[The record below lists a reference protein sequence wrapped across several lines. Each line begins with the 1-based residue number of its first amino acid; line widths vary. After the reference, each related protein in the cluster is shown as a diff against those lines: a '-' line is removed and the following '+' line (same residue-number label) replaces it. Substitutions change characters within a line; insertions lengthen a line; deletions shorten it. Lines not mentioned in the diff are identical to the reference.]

1 MTAYLRAVTLALAMG
16 MVMTLGM
23 TLGMNL
29 SLAGTAAAQGMW
41 PDRPVRMLISFP
53 PGGSSDA
60 IGRIVQ
66 PGLEKRLGQPVVIEN
81 RAGAG
86 GMLAIAAI
94 AKSAPDGYTI
104 GLGGAGALA
113 GNVALGEKMAYDP
126 RKDLA
131 PITALAGSPFIV
143 AAAPS
148 LAANSLRE
156 AIALAK
162 RERISIGHGG
172 NGTLMHLTAEMF
184 NQMAGTK
191 LPLIPY
197 KGIAPVVTDLIG
209 GHVALGIVDPPSAVS
224 AIEGGKIKALG
235 ISSTGRFPWRS
246 DIPTVAEQG
255 LAGFDSYGWFGVV
268 APPGTPAT
276 VVARLNAAIVA
287 ELKEPAVVERIR
299 ALGSEPMP
307 QTPAEFATYIQ
318 REIEKWTGVVKASGG
333 LAQ

>member
-1 MTAYLRAVTLALAMG
+1 MTSHVRAAALALAIG
-16 MVMTLGM
+16 
-23 TLGMNL
+23 LGMNL
-29 SLAGTAAAQGMW
+29 SFVGAAAAQGVW

-131 PITALAGSPFIV
+131 PITALAGSPFIL

-148 LAANSLRE
+148 LAANSLRD
-156 AIALAK
+156 AIALSK
-162 RERISIGHGG
+162 RERLAVGHGG

-191 LPLIPY
+191 LPFVPY

-224 AIEGGKIKALG
+224 AIDGGKIKALAV
-235 ISSTGRFPWRS
+235 SSTKRFPWRS
-246 DIPTVAEQG
+246 NIPTFAEQG
-255 LAGFDSYGWFGVV
+255 LAGFESFGWFGIV
-268 APPGTPAT
+268 APPGTPANVT
-276 VVARLNAAIVA
+276 GRLNDAFVA
-287 ELKEPAVVERIR
+287 ELKEPAVIERIR

-307 QTPAEFATYIQ
+307 QTPAEFSAYIQ
-318 REIEKWTGVVKASGG
+318 REIDKWTKVVKASGG
-333 LAQ
+333 LSK

>member
-1 MTAYLRAVTLALAMG
+1 MTAQLRALVLALAIG
-16 MVMTLGM
+16 IGFVG
-23 TLGMNL
+23 
-29 SLAGTAAAQGMW
+29 AAAAQGGW

-131 PITALAGSPFIV
+131 PITALAGSPFIL

-148 LAANSLRE
+148 VAANSLRD
-156 AIALAK
+156 AIALSK
-162 RERISIGHGG
+162 RERLAVGHGG

-191 LPLIPY
+191 LPFVPY

-224 AIEGGKIKALG
+224 AIDGGKIKALAV
-235 ISSTGRFPWRS
+235 SSTKRFSWRS
-246 DIPTVAEQG
+246 NIPTFAEQG
-255 LAGFDSYGWFGVV
+255 LAGFESFGWFGIV
-268 APPGTPAT
+268 APPGTPAN
-276 VVARLNAAIVA
+276 VIARLNAAFVA
-287 ELKEPAVVERIR
+287 ELKEPAVIERIR

-307 QTPAEFATYIQ
+307 QTPVEFSAYIQ
-318 REIEKWTGVVKASGG
+318 REIDKWTKVVKASGG
-333 LAQ
+333 LPR